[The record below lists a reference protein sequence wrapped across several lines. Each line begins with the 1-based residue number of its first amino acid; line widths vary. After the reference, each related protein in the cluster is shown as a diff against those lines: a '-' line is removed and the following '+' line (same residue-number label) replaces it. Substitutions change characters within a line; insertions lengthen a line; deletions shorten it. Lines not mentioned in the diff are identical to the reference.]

1 MLAYRHAFHAG
12 NHADVLK
19 HIVLQR
25 TLALL
30 QKKDKGLRIVDTHAG
45 AGGYALDSRYA
56 QKRAEFEDGI
66 GRLWALKQAARP
78 GAPAFPPAI
87 EPLVTPYLDAVQAFN
102 PEGKLQQYPGSPAF
116 EQRWMRPQD
125 ELRLFELHTTD
136 HKILSSW
143 LGEARG
149 VQVHDRDGFE
159 SLKSQLPPPT
169 RRGLILM
176 DPSYE
181 GDADYTRVLTSLREA
196 LTRFPEAVV
205 MVWYP
210 IVQKVQARE
219 LPRRLQGLASRSWLD
234 ARLTVA
240 LSDERGFGLQGSGMF
255 VVNPPFTLEDELQTL
270 LPWLATTLAQ
280 VDEPAWLVN
289 AHRV

>member
-19 HIVLQR
+19 HLVLQR

-30 QKKDKGLRIVDTHAG
+30 QKKEKGLRIVDTHAG

-66 GRLWALKQAARP
+66 GRLWALDREAASGSTP
-78 GAPAFPPAI
+78 WPTDIAP
-87 EPLVTPYLDAVQAFN
+87 LLQPYLEAVRAFN
-102 PEGKLQQYPGSPAF
+102 PPGKLAQYPGSPAL
-116 EQRWMRPQD
+116 EQRWMRPHD

-143 LGEARG
+143 LADARG

-159 SLKSQLPPPT
+159 GLRSQLPPPT
-169 RRGLILM
+169 RRSLVLM

-181 GDADYTRVLTSLREA
+181 GDADYARVLTSLREA
-196 LTRFPEAVV
+196 LTRFPEACVL
-205 MVWYP
+205 VWYP

-219 LPRRLQGLASRSWLD
+219 LPRRLQGLASKSWLD

-240 LSDERGFGLQGSGMF
+240 VSDERGFGLQGSGMF
-255 VVNPPFTLEDELQTL
+255 AINPPFPLEDELRVL
-270 LPWLATTLAQ
+270 LPWLAQTLSQ
-280 VDEPAWLVN
+280 VDEPQWRLDV
-289 AHRV
+289 HRV